1 MKSPQEK
8 LKEIDARLDEAH
20 RLVVYLNEQR
30 RELINV
36 YDLNKK

>member
-1 MKSPQEK
+1 MKTPQEK
-8 LKEIDARLDEAH
+8 LKEIDNRLDEAH
-20 RLVVYLNEQR
+20 RLVAYLNEQR